1 MSDMNVMSVTGRLTK
16 DAEFKTVGTNGKLL
30 LTLDV
35 AVNTGFGDSKQTL
48 FMKVNMWG
56 DRGEKIVS
64 FLKKGTLVAVSG
76 QLSVNTWTGKD
87 GEQRQDL
94 VITTYNL
101 DFYNMSQSD
110 SSGYR
115 QPDSGGYK
123 PRALDAEPAF

>member
-1 MSDMNVMSVTGRLTK
+1 MSDMNVMNITGRLTK
-16 DAEFKTVGTNGKLL
+16 DAEFKTVGTNGKRL

-101 DFYNMSQSD
+101 DFYNISQSD

-115 QPDSGGYK
+115 PPDGGGYK

>member
-1 MSDMNVMSVTGRLTK
+1 MSDMNVMNITGRLTK
-16 DAEFKTVGTNGKLL
+16 DAEFKTVGTNGKRL

-101 DFYNMSQSD
+101 DFYNISQSD

-115 QPDSGGYK
+115 PPDGGGYK
-123 PRALDAEPAF
+123 PLALAAEPAF